1 MGHCEYMRSVS
12 DVRRWN
18 SSVKHL
24 YKDSTLDWHLSEFR
38 SLEEAIFDEHSFGNS
53 CSWGIIFTEGRGM
66 TITWLRLFD
75 WNGLKSTLTNNI
87 VSLHSVSNMLNL

>member
-1 MGHCEYMRSVS
+1 MGGGGGNSEYVRSVS

-38 SLEEAIFDEHSFGNS
+38 SLEEAIFDEHSFENS
-53 CSWGIIFTEGRGM
+53 CSIEVLFLQKGEG
-66 TITWLRLFD
+66 
-75 WNGLKSTLTNNI
+75 
-87 VSLHSVSNMLNL
+87 